1 MPDDELTRRFT
12 ALSERATPL
21 VEEPAVDAI
30 RRRGLRHRR
39 VRRVGALLTVAAVVL
54 GVYLLTSVVSLGWP
68 GDFFLDATCGGETR
82 EVKLRRS
89 A

>member
-39 VRRVGALLTVAAVVL
+39 VRRVGALLTVAPSCSA
-54 GVYLLTSVVSLGWP
+54 S
-68 GDFFLDATCGGETR
+68 TC
-82 EVKLRRS
+82 
-89 A
+89 